1 MQFNKRSDFTFIEQD
16 EWNEM
21 AAQPNSGLQPDYP
34 SEHCDPKEGHQ
45 VNSENAPRKR
55 YGNWRF

>member
-1 MQFNKRSDFTFIEQD
+1 MQFNKRSDFIFTEQD

-34 SEHCDPKEGHQ
+34 IKHCDPKKGRP
-45 VNSENAPRKR
+45 NSDGKR
-55 YGNWRF
+55 ANS